1 MIEVNKSR
9 TRLNRKENDM
19 SAGIKKVPTRFKK
32 ENRFEVAVPAA
43 PFRGAVENQLDE
55 FKSRLLKSMAL
66 DPSRAE
72 LLTRYQ
78 FAATEA
84 ATLAWMTPYPLLV
97 LPVLLEEKIAT
108 AQMRAERQKAIRSK
122 TEYIMAEAA

>member
-1 MIEVNKSR
+1 
-9 TRLNRKENDM
+9 M
-19 SAGIKKVPTRFKK
+19 SAGAKKVPARFKK
-32 ENRFEVAVPAA
+32 ENRFEVAIPAA
-43 PFRGAVENQLDE
+43 PFRGVVENQLDAL
-55 FKSRLLKSMAL
+55 KSRLLHRMAVE
-66 DPSRAE
+66 PSGTD

-108 AQMRAERQKAIRSK
+108 AQMRAERQKLVRSK
-122 TEYIMAEAA
+122 SEGIMAEAA